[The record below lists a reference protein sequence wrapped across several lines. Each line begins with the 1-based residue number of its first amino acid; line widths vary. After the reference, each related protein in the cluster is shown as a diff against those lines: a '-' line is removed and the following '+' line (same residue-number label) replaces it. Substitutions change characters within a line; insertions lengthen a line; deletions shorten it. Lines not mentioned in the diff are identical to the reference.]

1 MKNKL
6 VLLLLPVILTA
17 FCGCVS
23 VKPAKLVLAV
33 DSSACSCVKNRCVNM
48 ESEVKDF
55 IAQNSLSDT
64 AELKVYDNFKNTSTK
79 AVMDKYQMGLYP
91 YIVLVDKN
99 DRVRYR
105 ASASDFNK
113 EKMMEE
119 IKLIA
124 AEKAEVK

>member
-1 MKNKL
+1 MKNKF
-6 VLLLLPVILTA
+6 VLILLASVLTA
-17 FCGCVS
+17 FYGCVS

-33 DSSACSCVKNRCVNM
+33 DSSACNCVKNRCVNM
-48 ESEVKDF
+48 ENEVKDF
-55 IAQNSLSDT
+55 IAQNSLSETTD
-64 AELKVYDNFKNTSTK
+64 LKVYDNFKNSGTK

-99 DRVRYR
+99 DQVRYR
-105 ASASDFNK
+105 ASAADFNK

>member
-1 MKNKL
+1 LKNKL

>member
-1 MKNKL
+1 
-6 VLLLLPVILTA
+6 
-17 FCGCVS
+17 
-23 VKPAKLVLAV
+23 
-33 DSSACSCVKNRCVNM
+33 M

>member
-1 MKNKL
+1 M
-6 VLLLLPVILTA
+6 LLPVILTA

-48 ESEVKDF
+48 ESEIKNF
-55 IAQNSLSDT
+55 IKENTLSNKVD
-64 AELKVYDNFKNTSTK
+64 LKVFDNSKNDGTK

-91 YIVLVDKN
+91 YIVLVDKS
-99 DRVRYR
+99 DQVRYR

-113 EKMMEE
+113 EKMLEE

-124 AEKAEVK
+124 SEKEAAK